1 MEENEFIQESV
12 SDIEENASDI
22 PENPVYDEQVQ
33 QIAHDIYTEIV
44 NNANTDNSDNADN
57 TDISNVSDGG
67 QVLNEEPA
75 QTDYSQQLSDIY
87 TKLDDLYISVNQL
100 SQSVSDLQT
109 TSENQPDNIRS
120 SFDDI
125 AQFHYVTLS
134 LIFGLLIAIL
144 FFKGLKK

>member
-1 MEENEFIQESV
+1 MENEVLQEESLENEENP
-12 SDIEENASDI
+12 SDI
-22 PENPVYDEQVQ
+22 PENTVYEHQVQ
-33 QIAHDIYTEIV
+33 QIAHDIYNEIV
-44 NNANTDNSDNADN
+44 NNANSDNADN
-57 TDISNVSDGG
+57 TDNGDISSSSDGG

-75 QTDYSQQLSDIY
+75 QTDYGQQLSDINS
-87 TKLDDLYISVNQL
+87 KLDDLYSSVNQL
-100 SQSVSDLQT
+100 SESVVDLQT

-125 AQFHYVTLS
+125 VQFQYVTLS